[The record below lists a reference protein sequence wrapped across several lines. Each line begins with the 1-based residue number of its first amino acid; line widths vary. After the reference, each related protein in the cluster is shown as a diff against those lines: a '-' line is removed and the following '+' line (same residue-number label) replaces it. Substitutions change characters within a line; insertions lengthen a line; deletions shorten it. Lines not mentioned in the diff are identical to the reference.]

1 MWARWPTEGHNGA
14 LLGCGVGGISAGT
27 RGLGRV
33 RRRLGKM
40 GGSDTQLHAAEGE
53 RERDRLLSCGPEE
66 ESGLDQVA
74 GLSSRVRPVRI
85 RNLILDFD

>member
-27 RGLGRV
+27 CGLGRV

-53 RERDRLLSCGPEE
+53 RERHAAFMWARRGERVG
-66 ESGLDQVA
+66 SG
-74 GLSSRVRPVRI
+74 SRVEFTSSAGK
-85 RNLILDFD
+85 D